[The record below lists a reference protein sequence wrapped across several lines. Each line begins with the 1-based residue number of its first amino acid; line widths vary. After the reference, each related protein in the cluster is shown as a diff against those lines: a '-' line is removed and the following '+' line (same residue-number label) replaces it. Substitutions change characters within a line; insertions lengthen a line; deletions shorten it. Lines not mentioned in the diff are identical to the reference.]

1 MRTGKGTWKQTIGL
15 TTVTALALCSALSAC
30 ADTEEPGVSPRHRT
44 DLVAAGGTPPLVTYA
59 RESLPVLDELNT
71 INNRLRPLG
80 GIPGR
85 LSTTIRGW
93 LGNSDIDRI
102 SMLSADRMIAAR
114 RSGDDDPFYLQMAE
128 GTADVPLV
136 PFATNRAFITA
147 ARRDAHD
154 IIDRYEFRDR
164 YMATHRTLLGSDAAY
179 RATAHPDGQWTIT
192 RID

>member
-1 MRTGKGTWKQTIGL
+1 MRTGKGTRKQEGRATA
-15 TTVTALALCSALSAC
+15 VTALALCLTVTAC
-30 ADTEEPGVSPRHRT
+30 ANTEERGVAPCRHAAS
-44 DLVAAGGTPPLVTYA
+44 VAPGGTPPLVAYA
-59 RESLPVLDELNT
+59 RNSLLVLDELDA
-71 INNRLRPLG
+71 INDRLRPTG
-80 GIPGR
+80 GILGR
-85 LSTTIRGW
+85 LSITVQGW
-93 LGNSDIDRI
+93 LGSADVDRI
-102 SMLSADRMIAAR
+102 ALLSADRMIVAR
-114 RSGDDDPFYLQMAE
+114 HNDDDPFYLQMAV
-128 GTADVPLV
+128 GTTDVLRV